1 MKALALLASL
11 TLLATPFARGEDP
24 ATFSVGGL
32 SFQRPTEWQ
41 WVPVTSAMRKAQL
54 KVPGAEGKDAAEI
67 TFFHFGGG
75 QGGDLQA
82 NAQRWLRQFESKE
95 GASKVDWKEMGGRK
109 VAVVS
114 TEGTFQS
121 GMPGGPTTPM
131 PNYALLGAIVDHP
144 DGNVFVKMTG
154 PVETVKAAQ
163 RKFMD
168 FVTAA
173 ATGGKKAQ

>member
-1 MKALALLASL
+1 MKALSLFASL
-11 TLLATPFARGEDP
+11 LLLVATIARGEDP
-24 ATFSVGGL
+24 TTFAVGGL
-32 SFQRPTEWQ
+32 SFQRPAEWQ

-54 KVPGAEGKDAAEI
+54 KVPGAAGKEAAEI
-67 TFFHFGGG
+67 TFFHFGSG

-131 PNYALLGAIVDHP
+131 PNYALLGAIIDHP
-144 DGNVFVKMTG
+144 EGNVFVKMTG
-154 PVETVKAAQ
+154 PLETVKAAE
-163 RKFMD
+163 RKFME

-173 ATGGKKAQ
+173 ATGGKKSP